1 MGIFAGAVGK
11 SAQFPLHVW
20 LPDAMEGPT
29 PVSALIHAATMVAA
43 GVYLVARFFPIFEAS
58 PDAREVVAWVGA
70 ITVAIGALIA
80 LVQTDLKRVLAYSTI
95 SQLGY
100 MMLALGVFGYG
111 AAVFHL
117 FTHAFFKALLFL
129 GSGSV
134 NHATNTFDMG
144 KMGGLRHTMPITFIT
159 FLIGSLS
166 LAGIFPLAGFFSKD
180 EILAEAWIENRT
192 LYGIAAIAAFLTAL
206 YMFRAIFLTF
216 FGEYKG
222 GEVVPEED
230 KNIHFDGIPSVPH
243 ESSRV
248 MTIPL
253 LILTIG
259 AIGAGWLAFGRTFHE
274 FVEAALPEPPHHVVP
289 FSYGIAISS
298 SVIALSGIATAWVI
312 YQKKLIPAS
321 EIYKTAFPFAR
332 LFEHKFGFDWLYEK
346 IFVTRVFQQSWNRLI
361 EQFDTRVVDAVVNA
375 SGTIVL
381 VFAQGVRVV
390 QNGQVQ
396 LYGVVLGV
404 GLIAIVIIVFI
415 ANPL

>member
-1 MGIFAGAVGK
+1 M
-11 SAQFPLHVW
+11 
-20 LPDAMEGPT
+20 
-29 PVSALIHAATMVAA
+29 
-43 GVYLVARFFPIFEAS
+43 
-58 PDAREVVAWVGA
+58 
-70 ITVAIGALIA
+70 
-80 LVQTDLKRVLAYSTI
+80 
-95 SQLGY
+95 
-100 MMLALGVFGYG
+100 
-111 AAVFHL
+111 
-117 FTHAFFKALLFL
+117 
-129 GSGSV
+129 
-134 NHATNTFDMG
+134 
-144 KMGGLRHTMPITFIT
+144 
-159 FLIGSLS
+159 
-166 LAGIFPLAGFFSKD
+166 AGFFSKD